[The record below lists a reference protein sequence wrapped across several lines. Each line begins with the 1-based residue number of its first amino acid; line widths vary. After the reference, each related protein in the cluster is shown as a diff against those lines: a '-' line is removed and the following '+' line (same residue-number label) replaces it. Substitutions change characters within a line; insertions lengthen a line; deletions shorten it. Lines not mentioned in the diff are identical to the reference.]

1 MPLVG
6 CLELCLYG
14 WRSNTMIPTNQNT
27 VSRQISRPMSD
38 ESASLCLK
46 PSDGRLRG
54 GVGSL
59 DPLVDGGNLRVDQ
72 LEVELT
78 LSEIYSESDCHKE
91 PVKGTFCLSL
101 VL

>member
-1 MPLVG
+1 
-6 CLELCLYG
+6 
-14 WRSNTMIPTNQNT
+14 
-27 VSRQISRPMSD
+27 MSD

-59 DPLVDGGNLRVDQ
+59 DPLVDGGNLWVDQ

-78 LSEIYSESDCHKE
+78 LNEIYSESNCHEEPAKE
-91 PVKGTFCLSL
+91 TFIAFRWFFKC
-101 VL
+101 